1 MGDGRSSG
9 ARRRTRAADC
19 AVIDGELGALR
30 PGGVAGIAMAS
41 LLIEAATPM
50 LSQIFPLPPRS
61 VWIGAYSHLPAR
73 SRWVRWFYSG
83 TADLLRQSGNVT
95 ALCRPGLQRNCLF
108 SGLRTAS
115 DADCGNRQACASR
128 VQTIRSRLFS
138 AHSEVRFSPTSAS
151 AAEIA
156 MEFACHRHQRS
167 SGHSLERYW
176 RHEGSGWQ
184 GRSCLISRLRRGLI
198 STRKHST
205 DPTANVIDGRMS
217 IDQAI
222 AERKANQLTGA
233 VEIQL
238 LHDPAPM
245 RFYRIHAQLK

>member
-115 DADCGNRQACASR
+115 DADCGNRQACASP
-128 VQTIRSRLFS
+128 VQTIRSRLFPHTRNS
-138 AHSEVRFSPTSAS
+138 GSLRP
-151 AAEIA
+151 
-156 MEFACHRHQRS
+156 RHQQR
-167 SGHSLERYW
+167 
-176 RHEGSGWQ
+176 
-184 GRSCLISRLRRGLI
+184 RLRWNSQVIVINEVLV
-198 STRKHST
+198 TRLKDIGGMK
-205 DPTANVIDGRMS
+205 DPVGKVVRVS
-217 IDQAI
+217 YPGY
-222 AERKANQLTGA
+222 EGG
-233 VEIQL
+233 
-238 LHDPAPM
+238 
-245 RFYRIHAQLK
+245 